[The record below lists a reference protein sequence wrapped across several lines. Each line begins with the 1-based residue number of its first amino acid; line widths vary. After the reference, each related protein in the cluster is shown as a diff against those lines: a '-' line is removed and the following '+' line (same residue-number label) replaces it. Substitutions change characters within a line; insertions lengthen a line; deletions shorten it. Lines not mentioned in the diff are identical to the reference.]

1 MKRELLTEEEIKALS
16 SELVEWT
23 ISSRGL
29 ERSYVFDDF
38 VQAFSFMTAAAM
50 HCERLD
56 HHPEWSNVYGTVQV
70 RLVTHDQG
78 GVTELDVILARLMEG
93 LSGA

>member
-1 MKRELLTEEEIKALS
+1 
-16 SELVEWT
+16 
-23 ISSRGL
+23 
-29 ERSYVFDDF
+29 